1 MNIKLVQI
9 DGKLPNLALMRLSS
23 YYKENK
29 VFIQLFWLDTLII
42 NITNH
47 EFVPIHRVMNDN
59 EKNNL
64 FIEDEVDDFEFNQDV
79 EFENE
84 IKSPGWLRY
93 QKKIK
98 H

>member
-1 MNIKLVQI
+1 MS
-9 DGKLPNLALMRLSS
+9 LPEV
-23 YYKENK
+23 KT
-29 VFIQLFWLDTLII
+29 I
-42 NITNH
+42 
-47 EFVPIHRVMNDN
+47 

-64 FIEDEVDDFEFNQDV
+64 FVDEDEVEEDFEFNQDV

-98 H
+98 R